1 MPDPTITDADSEY
14 KFSGNLRIK
23 VQRLTGIDVQP
34 CTSLND
40 LFVSLGESLV
50 KKKRL
55 GFGQYSKKIF
65 EERRDVLAN
74 HFRVPEWDKP
84 VTVRDESFSFHS

>member
-1 MPDPTITDADSEY
+1 MPDPTITEVDSEY
-14 KFSGNLRIK
+14 KFSGNLRFK
-23 VQRLTGIDVQP
+23 VQRGTGIDVQTY
-34 CTSLND
+34 TSLND

-65 EERRDVLAN
+65 EERGDVLAN
-74 HFRVPEWDKP
+74 HFCVPESDKP
-84 VTVRDESFSFHS
+84 VTVCDESFSFHS